1 MRIPKIVRI
10 SGHNY
15 KVIWDDERLS
25 EEEVLGDINNDFKEI
40 ALCKYYKGS
49 KRARAKSDIEQAFWH
64 EIFHGIDRHFNNDSL
79 SEKVIDRLTNG
90 WCQVLSDNFKV
101 TTLMSRCRIDS
112 KTKKMLKEIG

>member
-25 EEEVLGDINNDFKEI
+25 KEELLGDINNDFKEI

-49 KRARAKSDIEQAFWH
+49 KRARAKSDIEQALIH
-64 EIFHGIDRHFNNDSL
+64 EIMHSINRHFNNDSL

-90 WCQVLSDNFKV
+90 WYQVLSDNFKI
-101 TTLMSRCRIDS
+101 TTLMIRCIDP
-112 KTKKMLKEIG
+112 KIEKMLKETE